1 MRLKV
6 NDQYEEGF
14 LINKDKVDLFA
25 NLTGDRNPIHID
37 QDFASKTPFGKCI
50 VHGILSAGFISRVI
64 ANKLPGSGTIYLS
77 QSLNFKSPIFVGD
90 ELIVHVRVMELRDDK
105 PVATL
110 ETICYSNG
118 NIVIEGEAKVK
129 YQP

>member
-1 MRLKV
+1 
-6 NDQYEEGF
+6 
-14 LINKDKVDLFA
+14 
-25 NLTGDRNPIHID
+25 
-37 QDFASKTPFGKCI
+37 
-50 VHGILSAGFISRVI
+50 
-64 ANKLPGSGTIYLS
+64 
-77 QSLNFKSPIFVGD
+77 LNFKSPIFVGD

>member
-37 QDFASKTPFGKCI
+37 QYFASKTLFGKCI

-64 ANKLPGSGTIYLS
+64 ANNLCWR
-77 QSLNFKSPIFVGD
+77 
-90 ELIVHVRVMELRDDK
+90 RVNC
-105 PVATL
+105 A
-110 ETICYSNG
+110 CQGYG
-118 NIVIEGEAKVK
+118 VK
-129 YQP
+129 R

>member
-110 ETICYSNG
+110 ERQS
-118 NIVIEGEAKVK
+118 VIQIAM
-129 YQP
+129 

>member
-37 QDFASKTPFGKCI
+37 QYFA
-50 VHGILSAGFISRVI
+50 
-64 ANKLPGSGTIYLS
+64 
-77 QSLNFKSPIFVGD
+77 
-90 ELIVHVRVMELRDDK
+90 
-105 PVATL
+105 
-110 ETICYSNG
+110 
-118 NIVIEGEAKVK
+118 
-129 YQP
+129 

>member
-1 MRLKV
+1 MRLKA

-14 LINKDKVDLFA
+14 LINKDKVNLFA

-50 VHGILSAGFISRVI
+50 VHGILSAGFISR
-64 ANKLPGSGTIYLS
+64 
-77 QSLNFKSPIFVGD
+77 IFVGD

-129 YQP
+129 YQPEIGIQFKKDEDRISRKYE